1 MKYTQDTP
9 ETDVTEIWQEYQKGL
24 DYLNS
29 INLFARVETSY
40 NFVEGNQWEGLESGG
55 ERMPI
60 LNFLKPVMKY
70 GIAIVAQNGMT
81 INYSSMDYEQ
91 DRELTKT
98 VCDQLNRY
106 AAKQWEKLKLDR
118 ITWDVIQD
126 AYIAG
131 DHFLYFYDDNGE
143 IRMEGIDTNN
153 IMLADEQN
161 PNIQEQPY
169 ILIVQRRYVEDVIA
183 EAQENGISEEDIRL
197 ITPDQET
204 DYQINAKDEVDND
217 KKCISIMK
225 LWKEDGAIWVARA
238 TKTLQYQPNTR
249 IDGLTLYPIAQY
261 TWQRRHGSAR
271 GWGDVWDKIP
281 NQIEVNKGLARLCI
295 ASKEFSFPHIVYDR
309 NKLNPDDV
317 DNLSV
322 IGSKIGVESYDG
334 TKKLSDIVGYMQAS
348 NINPLAQSMVTDMIQ
363 QTRDLAGAGDSVT
376 GQINPEKA
384 SGAAIIAVRDASALP
399 LNMQVAAFKQFVE
412 DVALIWYDL
421 WVTYNPNGIAVQDD
435 QGSYMIPPEALEGL
449 KINVRIDVSP
459 TNPYSKYAQEQG
471 IQNLLTGQFIT
482 FDEYVESLDDDSSMP
497 KGKLV
502 EILEKRKMAQMQQMQ
517 QVMAENEQMKQQLA
531 AVPSQIEQ
539 AVNVGMEK
547 QAEQDQ
553 KAAELEK
560 LKALVGKA
568 GGASTA
574 GGGENAM

>member
-29 INLFARVETSY
+29 INLFTRIETSY

-81 INYSSMDYEQ
+81 INYSSMDYGQ

-118 ITWDVIQD
+118 VTWDVIQD

-131 DHFLYFYDDNGE
+131 DNFLYFYDYGGE
-143 IRMEGIDTNN
+143 VRMESIDTNN

-169 ILIVQRRYVEDVIA
+169 ILIIQRRYVDDVIA
-183 EAQENGISEEDIRL
+183 EARENGIDEEDIRL

-204 DYQINAKDEVDND
+204 DYQVNAKDEVDNE

-225 LWKEDGAIWVARA
+225 LWKEDEAIWVARA

-261 TWQRRHGSAR
+261 TWQRRHGAAR

-309 NKLNPDDV
+309 DKLSADDIE
-317 DNLSV
+317 NLSV
-322 IGSKIGVESYDG
+322 IGSKIGVNSYNG
-334 TKKLSDIVGYMQAS
+334 QKLSDIVGYMQAS
-348 NINPLAQSMVTDMIQ
+348 NINPLAQTMVTDMIQ
-363 QTRDLAGAGDSVT
+363 QTRDLAGAGDYVT

-412 DVALIWYDL
+412 DIALVWYDL
-421 WVTYNPNGIAVQDD
+421 WVTYNPNGLLVQDE
-435 QGSYMIPPEALEGL
+435 QGEYMIPPEVLEGL

-482 FDEYVESLDDDSSMP
+482 FEEYVESLDDDSSMP
-497 KGKLV
+497 KAKLV
-502 EILEKRKMAQMQQMQ
+502 EILEKRKLMQMQQMQ
-517 QVMAENEQMKQQLA
+517 QVVAENEQMKQQLA
-531 AVPSQIEQ
+531 SVPGQIEQ

-560 LKALVGKA
+560 LKALA
-568 GGASTA
+568 GGAPAGDRTTS
-574 GGGENAM
+574 GGGEK